1 MSELGTCMTDNQ
13 GNPIPQVGG
22 TCNLASMHIDA
33 SVIDQPEVN
42 ELYGQGVVNNGM
54 LDWEFYGVNPRVSA
68 GAAPASQNDF
78 YGNLYSLATFDKYS
92 EQVPPR
98 SSMVKSSTPITERVV
113 MESECNCGSQPQDVM
128 TEIKTMPLRYW
139 VIAGLLLYIAMKISK
154 Q

>member
-1 MSELGTCMTDNQ
+1 MDLGTCMTDNQ

-33 SVIDQPEVN
+33 GVIDQPEIN
-42 ELYGQGVVNNGM
+42 ELYGQGVINNGM

-98 SSMVKSSTPITERVV
+98 PSMAKTQTTEKVV
-113 MESECNCGSQPQDVM
+113 MEQECNCGKPANLMDEV
-128 TEIKTMPLRYW
+128 KTMPLRYW
-139 VIAGLLLYIAMKISK
+139 AIGGLLLYIAMKISK

>member
-1 MSELGTCMTDNQ
+1 MTDNQ

-33 SVIDQPEVN
+33 GVIDQPEIN

-78 YGNLYSLATFDKYS
+78 YGNLYSLATFDMYS

-98 SSMVKSSTPITERVV
+98 PSMVKSSTPITERIV
-113 MESECNCGSQPQDVM
+113 MESECNCGKPATIQE
-128 TEIKTMPLRYW
+128 EIQQMPLRYW
-139 VIAGLLLYIAMKISK
+139 VIAGLLIYIAMKISK
-154 Q
+154 P